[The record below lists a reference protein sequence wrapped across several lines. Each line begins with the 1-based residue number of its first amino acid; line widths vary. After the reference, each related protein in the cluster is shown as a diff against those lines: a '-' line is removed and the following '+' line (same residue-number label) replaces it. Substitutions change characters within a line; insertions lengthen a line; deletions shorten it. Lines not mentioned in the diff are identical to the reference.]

1 MGHALLYTLIPVLAA
16 LIAGIV
22 AATRRPGE
30 KTTSAVQHFAAG
42 VVFAAAAIELLP
54 AVLKQS
60 PWVAIG
66 GFAAGIVVMFSM
78 RAITE
83 RLEAR
88 QAATSAATG
97 VGGHRLP
104 LGFAGATAIDFAIDG
119 VILGAGFATG
129 HNTGLLL
136 TLALTVE
143 YLFVGLSLSAALG
156 PGASKRL
163 VITAPVA
170 LSMLTVAGTA
180 VGVWLLSGASRTTLA
195 WVLAF
200 GAVAFMYLAT
210 EELLVEAH
218 ERGETAAGS
227 VTFFVGFLLF
237 MILTETL
244 G

>member
-1 MGHALLYTLIPVLAA
+1 MLHALLFTLIPVGAA
-16 LIAGIV
+16 LVAGLI
-22 AATRRPGE
+22 AATHQPKAE
-30 KTTSAVQHFAAG
+30 ITSAVQHFAAG

-54 AVLKQS
+54 RVLKQD
-60 PWVAIG
+60 PGVAIA
-66 GFAAGIVVMFSM
+66 GFAAGIIVMFSM
-78 RAITE
+78 RALTE
-83 RLEAR
+83 RLEKR
-88 QAATSAATG
+88 QKKTT
-97 VGGHRLP
+97 LP

-129 HNTGLLL
+129 GDTGLLL

-170 LSMLTVAGTA
+170 LSLLTVVGTA
-180 VGVWLLSGASRTTLA
+180 LGVWLLTGAGPATLGA
-195 WVLAF
+195 VLAF
-200 GAVAFMYLAT
+200 GAVAFMYLAV

-237 MILTETL
+237 IVLTETL
-244 G
+244 S